1 MARDIDSRKEDVLK
15 DISDKKQEINEW
27 YKDSIQRIY
36 K

>member
-1 MARDIDSRKEDVLK
+1 VARDIESRKEDVLK
-15 DISDKKQEINEW
+15 EIQDKKQEINEW